1 LHAAEAAVELLT
13 GHERWLH
20 RNDFVEAWVET
31 APALSGEPMAGADW
45 QAAVTALA
53 AGRLPCAA
61 SEAQVLPIAASLA
74 EGVPL
79 DLPACLSGLDE
90 VNVILVAA
98 ALLHASGRRD
108 GTVASVGM
116 AGW

>member
-1 LHAAEAAVELLT
+1 MHAAAVELLI

-20 RNDFVEAWVET
+20 RDDFVEASVEM
-31 APALSGEPMAGADW
+31 APALPSGEPMAWVDW